1 MKTIKRTVPG
11 SLLFLCVSG
20 LTGCQTLFTAPGEQA
35 APVVAAPQNQVTVE
49 VRPSNRK
56 PTENQLVLTTNM
68 RLQDAVAAT
77 KTKFRNKDVYIVRV
91 SPLTGQKHK
100 LSAVYDRASRRVT
113 MDTDYAIQSG
123 DRVVI
128 AQDTT
133 TSLERVMKDFL
144 GRS

>member
-1 MKTIKRTVPG
+1 MKTTKRTVPG
-11 SLLFLCVSG
+11 LLLFLCVYG
-20 LTGCQTLFTAPGEQA
+20 LTGCQSLFTAPVEQA
-35 APVVAAPQNQVTVE
+35 APFVAKPQNQVTVE
-49 VRPSNRK
+49 IRPANSK

-77 KTKFRNKDVYIVRV
+77 KTKFRNKDVYILRV

-113 MDTDYAIQSG
+113 LNTDYAIQSG

-128 AQDTT
+128 RQDTT
-133 TSLERVMKDFL
+133 TSLERVMKNFL